1 MPLQCLN
8 PDQDG
13 KSALYRAISSQSPAS
28 FETMIEM
35 IIDFPEYSISKM
47 VLKSFALILSH
58 ESETVID
65 FFETNIYQPPQ
76 MQEEQFVPGWTED
89 MDQFVFPSH
98 TSVISKKFLI
108 EEMAKQ
114 GVDVGGGKKKKT
126 KKVKEDKPVL
136 SSIE

>member
-8 PDQDG
+8 PDHEG
-13 KSALYRAISSQSPAS
+13 KSALYRAISSQAPAS
-28 FETMIEM
+28 FECMIEM
-35 IIDFPEYSISKM
+35 IIDFPEYAISKM

-65 FFETNIYQPPQ
+65 FFENNIYQPPQ
-76 MQEEQFVPGWTED
+76 MQEEQFVPGWTDD

-108 EEMAKQ
+108 EEMASQ
-114 GVDVGGGKKKKT
+114 GIDVGGAGPKKKA
-126 KKVKEDKPVL
+126 KKAPKEEKPVL
-136 SSIE
+136 S

>member
-1 MPLQCLN
+1 
-8 PDQDG
+8 
-13 KSALYRAISSQSPAS
+13 
-28 FETMIEM
+28 
-35 IIDFPEYSISKM
+35 
-47 VLKSFALILSH
+47 
-58 ESETVID
+58 
-65 FFETNIYQPPQ
+65 